1 MYIVGG
7 NIALKLFIYSWL
19 FNIFDLLSKYIF
31 KWIAAL
37 GYRLLAMTKEVARA
51 LAMTR
56 EVVRVLAM
64 TSQAQSSRRRDFSLD
79 CGDPEL
85 VTYYT
90 LLMLYWIAA
99 LRYRL
104 LAMTKEVVRVLAMT
118 SQAQSSRRRDSSL
131 DCGYPL

>member
-37 GYRLLAMTKEVARA
+37 RYRL

-131 DCGYPL
+131 DCGDPL